1 MPYLFQLR
9 VGVFAAL
16 LVLVLSATAYAQI
29 ALPELTGRVVDEA
42 NLLSTS
48 TEADLVA
55 MLQAHETETGQQ
67 VVVVTVQSLG
77 GRTIEEFG
85 VELGRHWGIGQAEQ
99 DNGVL
104 LIVAP
109 NERQVRIEVGYG
121 LEGALTDAKAGVI
134 IQNEIIPAFRSGD
147 RARGIVD
154 GTRAI
159 LAALRGE
166 AETLSG
172 IAEDDQKFAIPP
184 VLIFFIFVLIVMSLR
199 SFGRHGRGYSRSGS
213 RMGGWSSGGGF
224 SGSRGGGFS
233 GGGGSF
239 GGGGSSGSW

>member
-1 MPYLFQLR
+1 MRRVIQLQA
-9 VGVFAAL
+9 GVFVAL
-16 LVLVLSATAYAQI
+16 WILLLPGAVAAQI
-29 ALPELTGRVVDEA
+29 QLPELTGRVVDEA

-48 TEADLVA
+48 TEADLVE

-67 VVVVTVQSLG
+67 VVVVTVQSLN

-85 VELGRHWGIGQAEQ
+85 VELGRAWGIGQAEQ

-121 LEGALTDAKAGVI
+121 LEGALTDAKASVI
-134 IQNEIIPAFRSGD
+134 IQNEIIPAFRTGD

-184 VLIFFIFVLIVMSLR
+184 VLIFFIFILIVMSLR

>member
-1 MPYLFQLR
+1 MRRFNPFR
-9 VGVFAAL
+9 AGVLAAL
-16 LVLVLSATAYAQI
+16 LILVLSATAYAQN

-67 VVVVTVQSLG
+67 VVVVTVQSLN

-184 VLIFFIFVLIVMSLR
+184 VLIFFIFILIVMSLR